1 MKSKPSRFALLG
13 ALALVVALTA
23 GLTLGS
29 VADAKKKKG
38 KKGAASVTVSRTAP
52 TVIPPTPAGPD
63 TKTSL
68 VAIPLVVGKKAKG
81 KVVSADSV
89 AVTYSLA
96 GTPPSPPNAGSLW
109 ETNLALAA
117 PNGRTVRLSPPGFED
132 PNTSATG
139 PTTETPN
146 SPFFP
151 CGIVD
156 GFPTP
161 QPDVCDTSGQTDPEA
176 TLVPPAYV
184 GTQGNN
190 NLALFGGVPARG
202 TWTVKARNF
211 GTTLGPSTL
220 TSISLRIG
228 LVPAPGGKK

>member
-1 MKSKPSRFALLG
+1 MKSKRTRLALLG
-13 ALALVVALTA
+13 ALALVLSVTV
-23 GLTLGS
+23 GLVSVS

-38 KKGAASVTVSRTAP
+38 KKGGNSVTVSRTTP
-52 TVIPPTPAGPD
+52 TLIPPTPAGPG

-68 VAIPLVVGKKAKG
+68 VSIPLVVGKKAKG

-89 AVTYSLA
+89 AVTYSLT
-96 GTPPSPPNAGSLW
+96 GTPPSPPDAGSLW
-109 ETNLALAA
+109 ETDLSIAA
-117 PNGRTVRLSPPGFED
+117 PNGRTVGLSPPGFDD

-139 PTTETPN
+139 PTTETPD

-151 CGIVD
+151 CNLVD

-161 QPDVCDTSGQTDPEA
+161 QPDVCDTSGQTDPDA

-184 GTQGNN
+184 GTRGNN
-190 NLALFGGVPARG
+190 NLALFGGLPAKG
-202 TWTVKARNF
+202 TWTVQARNF

-220 TSISLRIG
+220 TSISLQIG
-228 LVPAPGGKK
+228 LVPAPKK